1 MDEGLRSELSKQGIF
16 TTTLEELYNWGRK
29 NSVWPLGFGL
39 ACCAIEMI
47 AASMARCD
55 LARFGAEV
63 FRPSP
68 RQADLMIV
76 AGTVT
81 KKMAP
86 QVVRLYNQMP
96 EPKYVIAMGAC
107 AISGGPFK
115 QGYNVLKGIDR
126 YIPVDV
132 HIPGCP
138 PRPEALLHAFMTL
151 QQQDRRAGADRAE
164 RARAIC
170 VPEAPERIPGA
181 GVRRARSGAAQQSR
195 RSGSRPQLA
204 RGMSSDSHRG
214 NARTN
219 QSAHRSRRARG
230 AVWRSFPTTARPAS
244 TRCWW
249 ITRTRWRSAEF
260 LRDDPQLRLD
270 YASNVTGVDWP
281 TRSSRRSVEGEAGHR
296 RRGAG
301 DRADDRDTS
310 GPGYLEVVY
319 HLYSMELKHGPVILR
334 LRTANRD
341 GQRACAFAHA
351 GLARRRIPGAR
362 DLRPLRH
369 RLRRAIPTCGAS

>member
-1 MDEGLRSELSKQGIF
+1 MDLDLKNELSRQGIF

-29 NSVWPLGFGL
+29 SSVWPLTFGL

-47 AASMARCD
+47 ATTMARYD

-138 PRPEALLHAFMTL
+138 PRPEALMSAFITL
-151 QQQDRRAGADRAE
+151 QKKIESQSLTGADRPRHLHADAPSE
-164 RARAIC
+164 FP
-170 VPEAPERIPGA
+170 VPVYGA
-181 GVRRARSGAAQQSR
+181 HDLEPPNNPKLWHITLKSVSNDQI
-195 RSGSRPQLA
+195 
-204 RGMSSDSHRG
+204 M
-214 NARTN
+214 
-219 QSAHRSRRARG
+219 
-230 AVWRSFPTTARPAS
+230 TAN
-244 TRCWW
+244 
-249 ITRTRWRSAEF
+249 
-260 LRDDPQLRLD
+260 D
-270 YASNVTGVDWP
+270 
-281 TRSSRRSVEGEAGHR
+281 
-296 RRGAG
+296 
-301 DRADDRDTS
+301 
-310 GPGYLEVVY
+310 GPG
-319 HLYSMELKHGPVILR
+319 K
-334 LRTANRD
+334 D
-341 GQRACAFAHA
+341 
-351 GLARRRIPGAR
+351 
-362 DLRPLRH
+362 
-369 RLRRAIPTCGAS
+369 